1 MAHIAPPVHHYAA
14 PAPRAPVRPFY
25 APNAPPPSYYD
36 APPPRPPPPRYYD
49 ASPRPPPPPLP
60 YNVPVPRRPGPR
72 YYAAPPR
79 PPPPRPY
86 NPDAVP
92 IDAGVG
98 VHATAASP
106 GDRAADAAP
115 PGAGG
120 GGIRGAAALAIPT
133 DGGRALKTRLSIIW
147 AFVPKRASLSLVKH
161 GSRNEVPLAR

>member
-1 MAHIAPPVHHYAA
+1 MKQKQSTLWTLVDKLKKS
-14 PAPRAPVRPFY
+14 R
-25 APNAPPPSYYD
+25 
-36 APPPRPPPPRYYD
+36 
-49 ASPRPPPPPLP
+49 
-60 YNVPVPRRPGPR
+60 RRPRFVEMSEQTPQAGR
-72 YYAAPPR
+72 AAVAGH
-79 PPPPRPY
+79 
-86 NPDAVP
+86 PDAVP

-98 VHATAASP
+98 VHATAAPP

-120 GGIRGAAALAIPT
+120 GGLRGAAATAVLA

>member
-1 MAHIAPPVHHYAA
+1 MKQKQSTLWTLVDKLKKS
-14 PAPRAPVRPFY
+14 R
-25 APNAPPPSYYD
+25 
-36 APPPRPPPPRYYD
+36 
-49 ASPRPPPPPLP
+49 
-60 YNVPVPRRPGPR
+60 RRPRFVEMSEQTPQAGR
-72 YYAAPPR
+72 AAVAGH
-79 PPPPRPY
+79 
-86 NPDAVP
+86 PDAVP

-120 GGIRGAAALAIPT
+120 GGLRGAAATAVLA
-133 DGGRALKTRLSIIW
+133 DGGRTMIIW